1 MTTTTITPSEG
12 INEHNDCTVV
22 ALTTV
27 SGSPYSTVHKVF
39 ADHGRRNR
47 GRIAL
52 KPILQSIAHDL
63 GLTARVVRRSGSVER
78 LLRDHPVARL
88 VVTTRGHA
96 FAVIDG
102 VIHDTHTTSPLCH
115 VKCAWLITPTPNP

>member
-1 MTTTTITPSEG
+1 MTTTITPSEG

-27 SGSPYSTVHKVF
+27 SGAPYADVHEVF

-52 KPILQSIAHDL
+52 KKVLLSVARDL
-63 GLTARVVRRSGSVER
+63 GLTARIVRRSGSVER
-78 LLRDHPVARL
+78 LLRDHPVGRL

-102 VIHDTHTTSPLCH
+102 VVHDAIVTSALCH
-115 VKCAWLITPTPNP
+115 VKCAWLITRSNP